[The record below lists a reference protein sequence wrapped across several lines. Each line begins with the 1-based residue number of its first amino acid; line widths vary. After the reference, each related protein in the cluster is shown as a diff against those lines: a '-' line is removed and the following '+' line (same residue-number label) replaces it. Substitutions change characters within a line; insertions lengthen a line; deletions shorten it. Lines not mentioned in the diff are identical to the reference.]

1 MKMSSIDIGNDRVQA
16 TLNIPS
22 IDTSSDRVLAK
33 WMFIVKLNISSTEMF
48 EKSSKSEYA

>member
-16 TLNIPS
+16 NFNIPS
-22 IDTSSDRVLAK
+22 IYTSSDRVLAK
-33 WMFIVKLNISSTEMF
+33 WIFIVKLNSSSIEMF